1 MKPARILRRSC
12 SKHCC
17 QSAMYTHRL
26 GGFIE
31 LKLNAHRPAWWW
43 NCDDKRQREDIIVL
57 FFLRQHF
64 FIYHYLYLYLFLHA
78 PQIDLQ
84 AQSRAHRIGQERP
97 VLVLRLQ
104 TVGSVEER
112 ISAAAAAK
120 RQVADSSITGA
131 ATIIAG

>member
-1 MKPARILRRSC
+1 M
-12 SKHCC
+12 HCC
-17 QSAMYTHRL
+17 QRAIYTHRP
-26 GGFIE
+26 GGFNE

-43 NCDDKRQREDIIVL
+43 NCAKRQREDILV
-57 FFLRQHF
+57 FCLRQHF
-64 FIYHYLYLYLFLHA
+64 FIYCYLYICLLLHA

-131 ATIIAG
+131 ERLGCGHRRRW